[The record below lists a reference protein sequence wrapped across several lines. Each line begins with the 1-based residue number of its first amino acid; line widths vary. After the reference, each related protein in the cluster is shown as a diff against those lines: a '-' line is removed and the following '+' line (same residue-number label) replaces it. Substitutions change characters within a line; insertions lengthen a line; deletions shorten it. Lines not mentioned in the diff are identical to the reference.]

1 MSRMCSA
8 IHVIRLICFAA
19 GQLCSLTSKRAS
31 HLSYAG
37 PWAGAE
43 WSSVTSTM
51 PPKYVSKYYTF
62 SASTICQIAAGLAYC
77 FSLYSDA
84 LKARF
89 GYSQVRTGVPL
100 GANKAI

>member
-1 MSRMCSA
+1 
-8 IHVIRLICFAA
+8 
-19 GQLCSLTSKRAS
+19 
-31 HLSYAG
+31 
-37 PWAGAE
+37 
-43 WSSVTSTM
+43 M

-100 GANKAI
+100 GASNWT

>member
-1 MSRMCSA
+1 
-8 IHVIRLICFAA
+8 
-19 GQLCSLTSKRAS
+19 
-31 HLSYAG
+31 
-37 PWAGAE
+37 
-43 WSSVTSTM
+43 M

-89 GYSQVRTGVPL
+89 GYSQVRTGVL
-100 GANKAI
+100 LVTIYIGHIC